1 MNIFDIF
8 VNFVNSYLYWIV
20 PTSVSKTDIVEILIL
35 AFLFYEIMA
44 WVRRTRAW
52 VLFKGLIFL
61 LAFLLIAAIFQM
73 TTILFISTRLVNV
86 GLIALI
92 ILFQPELRN
101 ALEHLGR
108 KNLFTSVFSLD
119 KLTDS
124 RQEEIEELSA
134 EIVSACMDM
143 SANLTG
149 ALIVIEKDVP
159 LDTYIKSGI
168 MLDAKI
174 SSQLIKNIFEK
185 NTPLHDGAVIIRDDR
200 IEAATCYLPL
210 SDNKSINKDYG
221 TRHRAAIGIS
231 EVSDSLTVI
240 VSEETGNIS
249 IARDGI
255 LSAGLS
261 ENELLEALVR
271 FAFGGIETEGILD
284 SLKRRLKNGKEDNG

>member
-124 RQEEIEELSA
+124 RQEEIEKISA
-134 EIVSACMDM
+134 KIASACMDM
-143 SANLTG
+143 SENLTG
-149 ALIVIEKDVP
+149 ALIVMEKDVP
-159 LDTYIKSGI
+159 LDTYIKTGI
-168 MLDAKI
+168 MLDAEI

-271 FAFGGIETEGILD
+271 FAFGGIEAEGILD
-284 SLKRRLKNGKEDNG
+284 SLKRRLKNGKEDNE

>member
-124 RQEEIEELSA
+124 RQEEIEKLSA

-168 MLDAKI
+168 MLDAEI

-185 NTPLHDGAVIIRDDR
+185 NTPLHDGAVIVRDDR
-200 IEAATCYLPL
+200 ITAATCYLPL

-284 SLKRRLKNGKEDNG
+284 SLKRRLKNVKDDNE

>member
-1 MNIFDIF
+1 MNIFDIL

-108 KNLFTSVFSLD
+108 KNVLASVFSID

-124 RQEEIEELSA
+124 RQEEVER
-134 EIVSACMDM
+134 VSAKIASACKDM
-143 SANLTG
+143 SENLTG
-149 ALIVIEKDVP
+149 ALIVMEKDVP
-159 LDTYIKSGI
+159 LDTYIKTGI
-168 MLDAKI
+168 VIDAEI

-185 NTPLHDGAVIIRDDR
+185 NTPLHDGAVIVRDDR
-200 IEAATCYLPL
+200 ITAATCYLPL
-210 SDNKSINKDYG
+210 TDNKSVNKDYG

-255 LSAGLS
+255 LSTGLS
-261 ENELLEALVR
+261 EEELLEALVR
-271 FAFGGIETEGILD
+271 FALGGVEAEGILD
-284 SLKRRLKNGKEDNG
+284 SLKRRLKNVKEVNE

>member
-61 LAFLLIAAIFQM
+61 LVFLLIAAIFQM

-108 KNLFTSVFSLD
+108 KNVFTSVFSLD

-124 RQEEIEELSA
+124 RQEEIEKISA
-134 EIVSACMDM
+134 KIASACMDM
-143 SANLTG
+143 SENLTG

-159 LDTYIKSGI
+159 LDTYIKTGI
-168 MLDAKI
+168 VIDAEI

-185 NTPLHDGAVIIRDDR
+185 NTPLHDGAVIVRDDR
-200 IEAATCYLPL
+200 ITAATCYLPL

-261 ENELLEALVR
+261 EEELLEALVR

-284 SLKRRLKNGKEDNG
+284 SLKRRLKNGKEVDE

>member
-124 RQEEIEELSA
+124 RQEEIEKLSA

-143 SANLTG
+143 STNLTG

-168 MLDAKI
+168 MLDAEI

-185 NTPLHDGAVIIRDDR
+185 NTPLHDGAVIVRDDR
-200 IEAATCYLPL
+200 ITAATCYLPL

-284 SLKRRLKNGKEDNG
+284 SLKRRLKNVKDDNE

>member
-61 LAFLLIAAIFQM
+61 LVFLLIAAIFQM

-124 RQEEIEELSA
+124 RQEEIEKISA
-134 EIVSACMDM
+134 KIASACMDM
-143 SANLTG
+143 SENLTG

-159 LDTYIKSGI
+159 LDTYIKTGI
-168 MLDAKI
+168 VIDAEI

-185 NTPLHDGAVIIRDDR
+185 NTPLHDGAVIVRDDR
-200 IEAATCYLPL
+200 ITAATCYLPL

-261 ENELLEALVR
+261 EEELLEALVR

-284 SLKRRLKNGKEDNG
+284 SLKRRLKNGKEVDE

>member
-1 MNIFDIF
+1 MNIFDIL

-108 KNLFTSVFSLD
+108 KNVLASVFSID

-124 RQEEIEELSA
+124 RQEEVERLSA
-134 EIVSACMDM
+134 KIASACKDM
-143 SANLTG
+143 SENLTG
-149 ALIVIEKDVP
+149 ALIVMEKDVP
-159 LDTYIKSGI
+159 LDTYIKTGI
-168 MLDAKI
+168 VIDAEI

-185 NTPLHDGAVIIRDDR
+185 NTPLHDGAVIVRDDR
-200 IEAATCYLPL
+200 ITAATCYLPL
-210 SDNKSINKDYG
+210 TDNKSVNKDYG

-255 LSAGLS
+255 LSTGLS
-261 ENELLEALVR
+261 EEELLEALVR
-271 FAFGGIETEGILD
+271 FALGGVEAEGILD
-284 SLKRRLKNGKEDNG
+284 SLKRRLKNVKEVNE

>member
-108 KNLFTSVFSLD
+108 KNLFAGVFSLD

-124 RQEEIEELSA
+124 RQEEIEKIA
-134 EIVSACMDM
+134 AKIASACMDM
-143 SANLTG
+143 GKNLTG

-159 LDTYIKSGI
+159 LDTYIKTGI
-168 MLDAKI
+168 VVDAEI

-200 IEAATCYLPL
+200 ITAATCYLPL

-240 VSEETGNIS
+240 VSEETGKIS

-271 FAFGGIETEGILD
+271 FAFGGIEAEGILD
-284 SLKRRLKNGKEDNG
+284 SLKRRLKNGKEVNE